1 MFSGSYYFLKGTP
14 FPRPIPLFI
23 STVTVREDDPLPSLI
38 PFGIRR
44 PFLVVV
50 VFLSNL
56 VTILGELDL
65 LFLSFWFRDGV
76 SQSVFI
82 YAPCREIDLVLI
94 FFFGHLLCGTGSKLH
109 RRTLIQNFSCSL
121 LWESR
126 KRGGRWFMIYFCSLL
141 MSTSYVFYLT
151 ENSRRVYSY
160 RYRFG
165 PVQLFL
171 EKWFPLLSLSFEIL
185 IGSELIVFEYVISL
199 SYFFHT
205 S

>member
-1 MFSGSYYFLKGTP
+1 
-14 FPRPIPLFI
+14 
-23 STVTVREDDPLPSLI
+23 
-38 PFGIRR
+38 
-44 PFLVVV
+44 
-50 VFLSNL
+50 
-56 VTILGELDL
+56 
-65 LFLSFWFRDGV
+65 
-76 SQSVFI
+76 
-82 YAPCREIDLVLI
+82 
-94 FFFGHLLCGTGSKLH
+94 
-109 RRTLIQNFSCSL
+109 
-121 LWESR
+121 
-126 KRGGRWFMIYFCSLL
+126 MIYFCSLL